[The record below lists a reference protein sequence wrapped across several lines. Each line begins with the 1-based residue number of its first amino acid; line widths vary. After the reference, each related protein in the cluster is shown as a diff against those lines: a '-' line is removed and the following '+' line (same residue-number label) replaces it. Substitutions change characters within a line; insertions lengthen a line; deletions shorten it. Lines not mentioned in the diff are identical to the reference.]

1 MIIFLITAGIFSMI
15 YFIVTAAAAGIN
27 RFTASVWLLGGSCLL
42 AAGLAGRRL
51 KRKYARLPF
60 WFRLPVFIILM
71 ITGAILAA
79 AELKIVR
86 EGMKKP
92 QKNVDYVIVLGARV
106 KGTKPSK
113 ALYRR
118 IESAAVYLKENPRAK
133 VVVSGGRGPDEGISE
148 AECMRRELIDMGI
161 DETRITKEENS
172 KNTEENLK
180 NSVKL
185 IGTDKKVVIATCS
198 FHMYRAMCLAKKM
211 GMKKVSGCAS
221 CPGTVLLL
229 NYYVREFFAV
239 IHHRITGR
247 I

>member
-1 MIIFLITAGIFSMI
+1 MIVFLITAGIFSMI
-15 YFIVTAAAAGIN
+15 YFIVSAAAAGIN

-42 AAGLAGRRL
+42 AAGLAGKRL

-60 WFRLPVFIILM
+60 WFKIPVFVILM
-71 ITGAILAA
+71 TAGLILAVT
-79 AELKIVR
+79 ELKIIK

-92 QKNVDYVIVLGARV
+92 EKNADYVIVLGARV

-118 IESAAVYLKENPRAK
+118 IESAAVYLKQNPKAK

-148 AECMRRELIDMGI
+148 AECMRRALKHMGI
-161 DETRITKEENS
+161 DEIRIIKEETS

-198 FHMYRAMCLAKKM
+198 FHMYRAMCLAKKI

-221 CPGTVLLL
+221 YPGTVLLL
-229 NYYVREFFAV
+229 NYYIREFFAV